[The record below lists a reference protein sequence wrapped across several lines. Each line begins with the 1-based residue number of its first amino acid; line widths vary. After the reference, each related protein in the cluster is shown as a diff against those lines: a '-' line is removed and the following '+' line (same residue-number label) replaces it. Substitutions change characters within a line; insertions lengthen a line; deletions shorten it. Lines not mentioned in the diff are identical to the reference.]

1 MTQPPT
7 LRAPRGA
14 RRRLSDTSG
23 VTLIEALV
31 ALTTGT
37 VLMLALFAILDFSTT
52 QTSRTTDLVQATQLG
67 RNARSHIIDELRSA
81 CVELRRHHTHRILLR
96 LITNEVGALEENF
109 ARIEAMR
116 SADPPVAE
124 TFVGNHLEGPYLSPE
139 EGYRGVHIAEHMKRP
154 EVSEFRRL

>member
-1 MTQPPT
+1 MAMNAQSR
-7 LRAPRGA
+7 LRSSLFDIQVNGFA
-14 RRRLSDTSG
+14 G
-23 VTLIEALV
+23 V
-31 ALTTGT
+31 
-37 VLMLALFAILDFSTT
+37 DFQNPKLKS
-52 QTSRTTDLVQATQLG
+52 
-67 RNARSHIIDELRSA
+67 DELRSA